1 MCIGLAR
8 QSNALLKE
16 EGWEIDI
23 DFYVMS
29 VLSLLKLIQV
39 CKLKQSVVFVNQS
52 VLFYMFI
59 AWKLNVKV

>member
-1 MCIGLAR
+1 MSCVDVCSGLAR

-29 VLSLLKLIQV
+29 VLALLKLIQV
-39 CKLKQSVVFVNQS
+39 SSSFTDPVYSL
-52 VLFYMFI
+52 I
-59 AWKLNVKV
+59 

>member
-1 MCIGLAR
+1 
-8 QSNALLKE
+8 LKE